1 MVKQREK
8 LDENGIEYM
17 TSKEDMDAY
26 VASQFGS
33 NHKGVKVKD
42 EIKRLRLPVKYD
54 SQHATY
60 IGSKRIK
67 GWFRGIKKKPDEEIE
82 DFWTK
87 LKIYIKTNKIK

>member
-82 DFWTK
+82 DF
-87 LKIYIKTNKIK
+87 